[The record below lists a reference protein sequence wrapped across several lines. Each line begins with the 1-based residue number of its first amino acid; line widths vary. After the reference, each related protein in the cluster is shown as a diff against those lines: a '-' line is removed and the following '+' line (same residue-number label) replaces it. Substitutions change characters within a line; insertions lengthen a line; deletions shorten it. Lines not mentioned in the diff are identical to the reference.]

1 MNVVPIPARS
11 LEQIH
16 YLPLD
21 LIRKNPH
28 QPRKIFDDRALYELS
43 ESIKQYGVIQ
53 PVTVR
58 CAEGHAYELV
68 AGERRL
74 RAARLAG
81 LTKIPAVIVNMD
93 DRDSAVIAVIE
104 NLQREDLNFVEEAE
118 SFIKLMQEF
127 GFTQDALARRLGK
140 SQSTI
145 ANKIR
150 VLRLPRHI
158 LKALVEHKLTERHG
172 RALLSLPSETLQ
184 NAVLEKIISENLTVK
199 KTEGLVTKA
208 LSTSNSKKS
217 QRKNVRFK
225 LKDVKIFVNTLKQS
239 LSFMERAG
247 FLAELEMDEKSG
259 GYEFRIRLK
268 EGNV

>member
-1 MNVVPIPARS
+1 MNILQMPVRA
-11 LEQIH
+11 LERIH
-16 YLPLD
+16 YLSLE
-21 LIRKNPH
+21 LINKNPH
-28 QPRKIFDDRALYELS
+28 QPRKSFDDRALYELS

-53 PVTVR
+53 PITVR
-58 CAEGHAYELV
+58 SAHGGKYELI

-74 RAARLAG
+74 RAAAMAG
-81 LTKIPAVIVNMD
+81 LSKIPVVIANMS

-127 GFTQDALARRLGK
+127 DFTQEALARRIGK

-150 VLRLPRHI
+150 ILRLPRLI
-158 LKALVEHKLTERHG
+158 LRTLIDHKLTERHG
-172 RALLSLPSETLQ
+172 RALLSLPSEALQ
-184 NAVLEKIISENLTVK
+184 SAVLERVISENLTVK
-199 KTEGLVTKA
+199 RTELLVART
-208 LSTSNSKKS
+208 LEQGISDKKKKPKKM
-217 QRKNVRFK
+217 R
-225 LKDVKIFVNTLKQS
+225 LKVKDIKIFVNSLNQS

-247 FLAELEMDEKSG
+247 FATELEMDERGG

-268 EGNV
+268 GE

>member
-1 MNVVPIPARS
+1 MNIVQMPTRT
-11 LEQIH
+11 LERIH
-16 YLPLD
+16 YLPLG

-28 QPRKIFDDRALYELS
+28 QPRKSFDDRALYELS

-53 PVTVR
+53 PITVR
-58 CAEGHAYELV
+58 STHGGTYELI

-74 RAARLAG
+74 RASHMAN
-81 LTKIPAVIVNMD
+81 LTKIPAVIANMN

-118 SFIKLMQEF
+118 SFVKLMNEF
-127 GFTQDALARRLGK
+127 DFTQEALARRIGK

-150 VLRLPRHI
+150 ILRLPRHI
-158 LKALVEHKLTERHG
+158 LSTLLEHRLTERHG
-172 RALLSLPSETLQ
+172 RALLSLPSESLQ
-184 NAVLEKIISENLTVK
+184 NAVLEKIISDSLTVK
-199 KTEGLVTKA
+199 RTEGLIAKTLGQANPEKKRGQ
-208 LSTSNSKKS
+208 SKLKI
-217 QRKNVRFK
+217 K
-225 LKDVKIFVNTLKQS
+225 LKDVKIFINTLNQS

-247 FLAELEMDEKSG
+247 FSTELEMDELKG

-268 EGNV
+268 GE